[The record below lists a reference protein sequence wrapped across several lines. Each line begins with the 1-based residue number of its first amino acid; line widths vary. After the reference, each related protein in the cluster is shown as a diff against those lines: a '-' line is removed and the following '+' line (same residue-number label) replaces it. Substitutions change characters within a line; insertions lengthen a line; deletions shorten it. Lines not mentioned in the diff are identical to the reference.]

1 MGVLCKSSASQ
12 QRERGAEELVHVQWP
27 LMGSKVIGSKVIGSK
42 VMGSEVD
49 GKQRNGKQ
57 RDEVVKRRATACTT

>member
-27 LMGSKVIGSKVIGSK
+27 LMGSKVMGSK
-42 VMGSEVD
+42 VD

>member
-27 LMGSKVIGSKVIGSK
+27 LMGSKVIGSKV
-42 VMGSEVD
+42 MGSEVD